1 LPNLKNPPIL
11 VKMKVI
17 FLFLFSVSLLFSQ
30 SKDSS
35 AKGTLT
41 PGGNKASSQDLNAT
55 VLDDELDKIFY
66 QYYFYQKEPDFEDLL
81 KEQNITIKSN
91 LIQAIKNEVFI
102 RDPQNFQK
110 ASAEIDSP
118 DAKIKFKQVSRYSIW
133 MKKIKK
139 EMGYIYF
146 TDFMYI
152 IQYDKYIAL
161 VLYEVDPKKHLLKP
175 SQVELI
181 LKKEGKKESE

>member
-1 LPNLKNPPIL
+1 
-11 VKMKVI
+11 
-17 FLFLFSVSLLFSQ
+17 
-30 SKDSS
+30 
-35 AKGTLT
+35 
-41 PGGNKASSQDLNAT
+41 
-55 VLDDELDKIFY
+55 
-66 QYYFYQKEPDFEDLL
+66 
-81 KEQNITIKSN
+81 
-91 LIQAIKNEVFI
+91 
-102 RDPQNFQK
+102 
-110 ASAEIDSP
+110 
-118 DAKIKFKQVSRYSIW
+118 

>member
-1 LPNLKNPPIL
+1 MPDLKNHPKL
-11 VKMKVI
+11 VKMKAI
-17 FLFLFSVSLLFSQ
+17 FLFLFTASLLFSQ
-30 SKDSS
+30 AKDSS

-41 PGGNKASSQDLNAT
+41 PGGDKASSQDSSAT
-55 VLDDELDKIFY
+55 VLDDELDKLFY

-81 KEQNITIKSN
+81 KEQNQTIKSN
-91 LIQAIKNEVFI
+91 LIRAIKNEVFI

-110 ASAEIDSP
+110 ASAEIESP

-175 SQVELI
+175 AQVELI
-181 LKKEGKKESE
+181 LKKEGRKESE